1 MRDRLMLLLVLVL
14 PALAQWQPDQRLTV
28 DSARSRVPYNNAWCV
43 AASGDT
49 VHVAWYDDRDGN
61 YEIYHKRSTDAGASW
76 GGDQRLTNDVGGS
89 AWTSLAVAG
98 NAVHVA
104 WTDDRDGNAEIYY
117 RGSTD
122 GGTTWGSDTR
132 LSTDPGN
139 SSNPSIAASGS
150 QVLVV
155 WHDDRD
161 GNAEIYYDHSTD
173 YGATWSG
180 DMRLTN
186 DSHTSQWPSV
196 AVAGAMVRVVWRD
209 DRDGN
214 LEIYYKRST
223 DGGAS
228 WGSDTRLTTA
238 LLDAGPPSIAVT
250 GNPVHVVWADP
261 RDGNPVIY
269 YKRST
274 DGGGT
279 WSDDLRLTSDTNN
292 SDRPSVAV
300 AGNVVHVVWYDT
312 RDGNREIYYKRST
325 DGGVSWGSDTRLT
338 NDSSESDFPSVATA
352 GSAVHVVWH
361 DTRDGNYE
369 IYYKRDPTGNP
380 GVEEDHKPQA
390 TSYVPAP
397 TIVRGELRLPAYQP
411 AINTTLFD
419 MTGRQV
425 MVLRL
430 GANDVS
436 RLAPGVYFAH
446 SASQVPSPKL
456 QAVHKVVIQ
465 R

>member
-1 MRDRLMLLLVLVL
+1 MMLLLVLAL
-14 PALAQWQPDQRLTV
+14 PALAQWQPDQRLTN
-28 DSARSRVPYNNAWCV
+28 DTGSSRTSYNNAWCV

-49 VHVAWYDDRDGN
+49 IHVVWRDDRDGN
-61 YEIYHKRSTDAGASW
+61 TEIYYKRSTDAGVSW
-76 GGDQRLTNDVGGS
+76 GSDTRLTSDVGNS
-89 AWTSLAVAG
+89 AWASLAVAG
-98 NAVHVA
+98 SAVHVT

-117 RGSTD
+117 KGSSD
-122 GGTTWGSDTR
+122 GGATWGSDTR
-132 LSTDPGN
+132 LSNDPHNSFN
-139 SSNPSIAASGS
+139 SSVAASGS
-150 QVLVV
+150 QVHVV

-161 GNAEIYYDHSTD
+161 GNAEIYYNRSTD
-173 YGATWSG
+173 AGTTWSG
-180 DMRLTN
+180 DTRLTN
-186 DSHTSQWPSV
+186 DSHTSQWASV
-196 AVAGAMVRVVWRD
+196 AVAGAAVRVVWRD

-214 LEIYYKRST
+214 LEVYYKRST

-238 LLDAGPPSIAVT
+238 LLDAGPPSIAVA

-261 RDGNPVIY
+261 REGNPEIY

-279 WSDDLRLTSDTNN
+279 WSDDLRLTSDTCN

-312 RDGNREIYYKRST
+312 RDGTREIYYKRST
-325 DGGVSWGSDTRLT
+325 DGGTSWGSDTRLT

-352 GSAVHVVWH
+352 GNAVHVVWH

-369 IYYKRDPTGNP
+369 IYYKRDPTGSSGAEENP
-380 GVEEDHKPQA
+380 EPQVPSFKPTA
-390 TSYVPAP
+390 
-397 TIVRGELRLPAYQP
+397 TIVRSVLRLPVSP
-411 AINTTLFD
+411 STIHTSLFD

-425 MVLRL
+425 MALCP
-430 GANDVS
+430 GPNDVN
-436 RLAPGVYFAH
+436 RLNPGVYFVRE
-446 SASQVPSPKL
+446 ASGARREASSVR
-456 QAVHKVVIQ
+456 KVVIQ